1 MIIIRITIYLVRF
14 SNDKKCWNRGGGL
27 DYHYGKDS
35 KDEQKK
41 SFITQINVAR
51 DTSLPLII
59 HARDDID
66 MMTILEDEFKKG
78 SLKPFFIV
86 LVLEE
91 I

>member
-1 MIIIRITIYLVRF
+1 MYKRQVGIGE
-14 SNDKKCWNRGGGL
+14 CGL

-59 HARDDID
+59 HARDADID
-66 MMTILEDEFKKG
+66 MIKILEDEFRKG
-78 SLKPFFIV
+78 SFKAILHCF
-86 LVLEE
+86 
-91 I
+91 